1 MILIAMAGDKDT
13 KCTVNFDTGFLS
25 TEEIEGIFESLPVD
39 VSFVSAE
46 NEVHYFNREKDRV
59 FKRTRSVIGKK
70 VQNCHPEKSLA
81 KVNQIIE
88 DFRAG
93 KREKAEFWI
102 NLHGQ
107 MVYIRYFPVRDR
119 AGKYLGCLE
128 VSQDITEIQKIT
140 GEKRL
145 LDEPKEPKAVEYAEI
160 YNGTEDEING

>member
-1 MILIAMAGDKDT
+1 MSNDSST

-25 TEEIEGIFESLPVD
+25 TDEVEGIFEALPID

-46 NEVHYFNREKDRV
+46 NEVHYFNREKERV
-59 FKRTRSVIGKK
+59 FKRSRSVIGKK
-70 VQNCHPEKSLA
+70 VQNCHPEKSLSA
-81 KVNQIIE
+81 VNRILE

-107 MVYIRYFPVRDR
+107 MVHIRYFPVRDR

-145 LDEPKEPKAVEYAEI
+145 LDESKAAEYAETYSGI
-160 YNGTEDEING
+160 EDADNG